1 MCIRDSYES
10 RPERLLLICAG
21 TGEVEALEDVIGAG
35 ALCDL
40 LWDDLGQSASDTA
53 LIARDH
59 YLNSCDQLYESI
71 SQAKNAQRLLSI
83 AGLADDVEFC
93 LQRDAY
99 PVVGE
104 MRSNGWVSA

>member
-1 MCIRDSYES
+1 M
-10 RPERLLLICAG
+10 
-21 TGEVEALEDVIGAG
+21 IGAG

-40 LWDDLGQSASDTA
+40 LWDDFGQSACYA
-53 LIARDH
+53 AIIARDH

-71 SQAKNAQRLLSI
+71 SQTKNSQRLLGI
-83 AGLADDVEFC
+83 PDLADDVEFC